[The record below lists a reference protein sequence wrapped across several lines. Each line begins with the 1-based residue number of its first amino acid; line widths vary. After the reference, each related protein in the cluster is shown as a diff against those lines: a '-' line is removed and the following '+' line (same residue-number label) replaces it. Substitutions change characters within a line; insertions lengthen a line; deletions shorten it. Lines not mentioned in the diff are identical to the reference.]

1 MNKNNFDALINAF
14 PNSLKEDVTLV
25 SKLIS
30 DSSYLDETNGDNVS
44 GYINFKLLNTENIK
58 LPNRVYFKDL
68 ANVEYLSKQQKL
80 IYYCIFSR
88 SCDGFVRE
96 NSLKQ
101 ILSMEY
107 EDWCLPYIIKLADE
121 YIIEILDIIYA
132 HIKDNNCEKF
142 AKMFNLNKDYAQIAK
157 SRMISYWNE
166 YYRHNFPQ
174 LNNYIGAKLFSDYFG
189 VK

>member
-1 MNKNNFDALINAF
+1 MNKKDMEALINAF
-14 PNSLKEDVTLV
+14 PQNLQEDVTLV

-30 DSSYLDETNGDNVS
+30 NSSYLDETNGDNVS

-101 ILSMEY
+101 ILSTEY

-121 YIIEILDIIYA
+121 YVVEILGVIYS
-132 HIKDNNCEKF
+132 HIKNNGCAKF
-142 AKMFNLNKDYAQIAK
+142 AQMLDLNKDYAKTAK
-157 SRMISYWNE
+157 ARMVSYWNV
-166 YYRHNFPQ
+166 YYRQNFPQ
-174 LNNYIGAKLFSDYFG
+174 LNNYIGYKLFSDCFG